1 MTAAEYW
8 FDSQE
13 GLRLF
18 CRVYAGPSAGAA
30 VVVCL
35 HGLMRNSRDFEDLA
49 PHLAARYRVIV
60 PDVRGRGFSARDPNF
75 NNYEIPVYLND
86 LLLLLTG
93 LGVGRARI
101 IGTSMG
107 GLMAMVLGVMQPQL
121 VAGIVLN
128 DVGAELDPQ
137 GLERIRGYAG
147 KSAPVRSWE
156 EAVADVRGIYGSVWP
171 GLSDERWQ
179 RIARLS
185 YRASAQGVPEADA
198 DPLIAEPFRDPK
210 AGAPNLWPLWGALA
224 KVPILAIRGAHSD
237 ILSAATLARMQ
248 QEKPDLEVLEV
259 ANRGHAPLLDEPEC
273 LAAIDEFLAAASAV

>member
-18 CRVYAGPSAGAA
+18 SRVYAGPSAGAA

-210 AGAPNLWPLWGALA
+210 TGAPNLWPLWGALA

-237 ILSAATLARMQ
+237 ILNAATLARMQ

-259 ANRGHAPLLDEPEC
+259 ANRGHAPVLDEPEC
-273 LAAIDEFLAAASAV
+273 LAAIDEFLARAPM

>member
-18 CRVYAGPSAGAA
+18 SRVYAGPSAGAA

-35 HGLMRNSRDFEDLA
+35 HGLMRNGRDFEDLA

-185 YRASAQGVPEADA
+185 YRANAQGVPEADA

-210 AGAPNLWPLWGALA
+210 TGAPNLWPFWGALA
-224 KVPILAIRGAHSD
+224 KVPILAIRGAQSD

-248 QEKPDLEVLEV
+248 REKPDLRVLEV
-259 ANRGHAPLLDEPEC
+259 ADRGHAPMLDEPQC
-273 LAAIDEFLAAASAV
+273 LAAIDEFLAATTPA